1 MSPARVGIALVTR
14 NSMPFLHETL
24 DSIEPQLAS
33 VSAVQVVDDQSQDG
47 TGDLLTEWIASLRTR
62 GIDAQLQSS
71 TSLAEDPRTRTA
83 HNFMHAARALHSVD
97 VIALGDH
104 DDRWLPDR
112 LAHQTAMMQEH
123 PELLFLAG
131 NGILSDASGTLFDA
145 FEVPEDIHTW
155 PCDRI
160 ARQVI
165 RRSIATGSASMIRRA
180 LLEHPATMPPPGW
193 LHDRW
198 WSVVAASWC
207 GLGVDQ
213 QPVIEYRVSPDQQ
226 VGLDR
231 GRQRATGIGRLRRAR
246 LADLRSIHRL
256 HGLKASAAP
265 EVSALF
271 AYEGLMGNLAR

>member
-1 MSPARVGIALVTR
+1 MNNSRVGIALVTH
-14 NSMPFLHETL
+14 NSVAFLQETL
-24 DSIEPQLAS
+24 DSIESQLAS
-33 VSAVQVVDDQSQDG
+33 VSAVRVVDDHSQDG
-47 TGDLLTEWIASLRTR
+47 TTEMLADWVTDLRSR
-62 GIDAQLQSS
+62 GIAADWQPS
-71 TSLAEDPRTRTA
+71 TSSAQDSRTRTA
-83 HNFMHAARALHSVD
+83 HNFTHAARALRSVD
-97 VIALGDH
+97 LIALADH

-112 LAHQTAMMQEH
+112 LARQAVLMQERS
-123 PELLFLAG
+123 ELMFLAG
-131 NGILSDASGTLFDA
+131 NGVLSDGSGTLFGA
-145 FEVPEDIHTW
+145 FDVPEDIATW
-155 PCDRI
+155 PSDRL
-160 ARQVI
+160 ARHVI

-180 LLEHPATMPPPGW
+180 LLEHPATMPPAGW